1 MEFNWIISAMD
12 CKIHE
17 GEMTDVVQTVHWRYN
32 TTDIVPATSG
42 STEKT
47 YFAEMYGATQ
57 VGEPTPENFTSY
69 PDLTKE
75 QVVGWLEAVLDIDT
89 MDENLTNQIELQINP
104 IDVTLPPPF
113 SNNPITGSAPL

>member
-1 MEFNWIISAMD
+1 MVFDWIISAMD
-12 CKIHE
+12 CKVHE

-32 TTDIVPATSG
+32 AKETVDTK
-42 STEKT
+42 E
-47 YFAEMYGATQ
+47 YFAETYGATQ

-75 QVVGWLEAVLDIDT
+75 QVVGWLEETLDVES
-89 MDENLTNQIELQINP
+89 MQENLTKQIELQINP

-113 SNNPITGSAPL
+113 KN

>member
-1 MEFNWIISAMD
+1 MVFDWIISAMD

-32 TTDIVPATSG
+32 ATDVVD
-42 STEKT
+42 EKT

-57 VGEPTPENFTSY
+57 VGEPTPDDFTSY

-75 QVVGWLEAVLDIDT
+75 QVVGWLESELDVES
-89 MDENLTNQIELQINP
+89 MQENLTKQIELQINP

-113 SNNPITGSAPL
+113 PN

>member
-1 MEFNWIISAMD
+1 MKMEFEWIISAMD

-32 TTDIVPATSG
+32 ATDIVD
-42 STEKT
+42 EKN
-47 YFAEMYGATQ
+47 YFAEMYGATA

-75 QVVGWLEAVLDIDT
+75 QVVGWLEETLDVT
-89 MDENLTNQIELQINP
+89 SMQENLTKQIELKINP

-113 SNNPITGSAPL
+113 AN

>member
-1 MEFNWIISAMD
+1 MEFEWIISAMD

-32 TTDIVPATSG
+32 ATNEVEG
-42 STEKT
+42 KT

-57 VGEPTPENFTSY
+57 VGEPTPENFTDYNS
-69 PDLTKE
+69 LTKE
-75 QVVGWLEAVLDIDT
+75 QVVGWLEETLDVES
-89 MDENLTNQIELQINP
+89 MEESLTKQVELQINP

-113 SNNPITGSAPL
+113 PN

>member
-1 MEFNWIISAMD
+1 MKMVFDWIISAMD

-32 TTDIVPATSG
+32 ATDVVD
-42 STEKT
+42 EKT

-57 VGEPTPENFTSY
+57 VGEPTPDDFTSY

-75 QVVGWLEAVLDIDT
+75 QVVGWLESELDVES
-89 MDENLTNQIELQINP
+89 MQENLTKQIELQINP

-113 SNNPITGSAPL
+113 PN

>member
-1 MEFNWIISAMD
+1 MVFDWIISAMD

-32 TTDIVPATSG
+32 ATDIVD
-42 STEKT
+42 EKT

-57 VGEPTPENFTSY
+57 VGEPTPEDFTSY

-75 QVVGWLEAVLDIDT
+75 QVVSWLEAVLDVPN
-89 MDENLTNQIELQINP
+89 MQENLTKQIELKINP

-113 SNNPITGSAPL
+113 PN

>member
-32 TTDIVPATSG
+32 ATEIVPATSG

-47 YFAEMYGATQ
+47 YFAETYGASQ
-57 VGEPTPENFTSY
+57 VGEPTPEDFTSY
-69 PDLTKE
+69 SDLTKE
-75 QVVGWLEAVLDIDT
+75 QVVGWLEEVLDITT
-89 MDENLTNQIELQINP
+89 MQENLTNQINLQINP
-104 IDVTLPPPF
+104 VNVTLPPPF
-113 SNNPITGSAPL
+113 

>member
-1 MEFNWIISAMD
+1 MVFDWIISAMD

-32 TTDIVPATSG
+32 ATDVVD
-42 STEKT
+42 EKT

-57 VGEPTPENFTSY
+57 VGEPTPEDFTSY

-75 QVVGWLEAVLDIDT
+75 QVVSWLEAVLDVPN
-89 MDENLTNQIELQINP
+89 MQENLTKQIELKINP

-113 SNNPITGSAPL
+113 PN

>member
-1 MEFNWIISAMD
+1 MKMVFDWIISAMD

-32 TTDIVPATSG
+32 ATDIVD
-42 STEKT
+42 EKT

-57 VGEPTPENFTSY
+57 VGEPTPEDFTSY

-75 QVVGWLEAVLDIDT
+75 QVVSWLEAVLDVPN
-89 MDENLTNQIELQINP
+89 MQENLTKQIELKINP

-113 SNNPITGSAPL
+113 PN

>member
-1 MEFNWIISAMD
+1 MVFDWIISAMD

-32 TTDIVPATSG
+32 ASDVVD
-42 STEKT
+42 EKT

-57 VGEPTPENFTSY
+57 VGEPTPEDFTSY

-75 QVVGWLEAVLDIDT
+75 QVVSWLEAVLDVPN
-89 MDENLTNQIELQINP
+89 MQENLTKQIELKINP

-113 SNNPITGSAPL
+113 AN